1 MSYGAT
7 WYRGVKS
14 YRYLLLCNFFTLVLV
29 LLIWISQCFVDLNAL
44 RLDSDPGSD
53 ADPYELLYGSG
64 SGSWI
69 WKFFIQ
75 IQIRIH
81 KSRSAC
87 YQFLKK
93 VFFKASE
100 EKISFKKDLSKK
112 QQENIGARIFFHFF
126 GQLGLWIV
134 NFCLQPYTFASYL
147 SHFDLC
153 GSGSVVGIRI
163 RIHKVPEYGSNVDP
177 DL

>member
-1 MSYGAT
+1 MH
-7 WYRGVKS
+7 WD
-14 YRYLLLCNFFTLVLV
+14 
-29 LLIWISQCFVDLNAL
+29 W
-44 RLDSDPGSD
+44 
-53 ADPYELLYGSG
+53 
-64 SGSWI
+64 
-69 WKFFIQ
+69 IQ
-75 IQIRIH
+75 IQAVMRIRMNYYTDLDPDPESGNFSYRS
-81 KSRSAC
+81 KSGSTNLDPHVIN
-87 YQFLKK
+87 FWKK
-93 VFFKASE
+93 VFLKLRKKKF
-100 EKISFKKDLSKK
+100 SFKKDLSKK